1 MDALV
6 EQCGAPFEIKQ
17 MVAELWAAY
26 LSRNGVATKKKPG
39 EPKSSTSLF
48 VEEKKPEKLQSP
60 TPDASGR
67 FNVPASSF
75 IKKPRKVAAG
85 KKERVPD
92 DQLTKKERRKQMLAA
107 TVFIFTLI

>member
-39 EPKSSTSLF
+39 EPKSSTSMF

-60 TPDASGR
+60 TPDSSGR
-67 FNVPASSF
+67 FNVPASAF
-75 IKKPRKVAAG
+75 IKKPRKVAG

-107 TVFIFTLI
+107 KVLNIP